1 MTQSSS
7 IPEVKQFILDRFLA
21 GEDPSKLAP
30 DTPLVSGGIIDS
42 LGMLDLVAFLEKQYS
57 VEFEAHEVAPANFET
72 LTMID
77 ALVQNKR
84 TKAGT

>member
-7 IPEVKQFILDRFLA
+7 IPEVKQFILERFLA
-21 GEDPSKLAP
+21 GEDPSKLAL

-42 LGMLDLVAFLEKQYS
+42 LGMLDLVAFLETKYS

-72 LTMID
+72 LTSID
-77 ALVQNKR
+77 TLLQSKR
-84 TKAGT
+84 SKAGT